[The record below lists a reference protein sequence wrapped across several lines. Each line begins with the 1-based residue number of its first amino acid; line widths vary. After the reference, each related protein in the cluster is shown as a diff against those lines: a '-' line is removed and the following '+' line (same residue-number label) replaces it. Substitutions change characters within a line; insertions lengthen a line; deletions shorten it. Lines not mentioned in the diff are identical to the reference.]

1 MKGIIIVTVT
11 IIAIVSLV
19 SLVITY
25 AALSVASY
33 WDDIEERNEQAKV
46 QDRKTDTDCR

>member
-1 MKGIIIVTVT
+1 MKGIIIVTVA
-11 IIAIVSLV
+11 IIAIA

-33 WDDIEERNEQAKV
+33 WDDIEDQR
-46 QDRKTDTDCR
+46 